1 MSANLR
7 WELISSTAVRGE
19 VELTTNSGWTVAV
32 VGTPIS
38 VDEYLHTLYRPDC
51 DYVDGEIVERN
62 IGEKSHGKLQV
73 EIWFFL
79 DRKSVV

>member
-1 MSANLR
+1 M
-7 WELISSTAVRGE
+7 
-19 VELTTNSGWTVAV
+19 

-38 VDEYLHTLYRPDC
+38 VDEFLHTLYRPDC

-73 EIWFFL
+73 EIWFFF
-79 DRKSVV
+79 RTRGNNWNAYAFIEGVCR